1 MFYTMSLTSQE
12 KITIKII
19 KFYVYKV
26 KIILNLYKLNIRF
39 FNLRP
44 YITVFFQVYTHKNT
58 HRSKKNRGKQVN
70 FEF

>member
-1 MFYTMSLTSQE
+1 MSLTSQE

-44 YITVFFQVYTHKNT
+44 YITVFF
-58 HRSKKNRGKQVN
+58 
-70 FEF
+70 